1 MLSAFGFKT
10 VVCTAYSMK
19 YQTRQIIIGAAV
31 FVLATGTGLLIGQQQ
46 SGYETG
52 DLYSSDFNV
61 TLEQGDN
68 EKTVNFDNRSIELTY
83 ESWNEF
89 RAYYDTGSY
98 EGRINT
104 TSDGQV
110 RTATEVITVEGASY
124 RFRFRYRDD
133 PERFEGDYITLYRI
147 ERIQ

>member
-1 MLSAFGFKT
+1 MDIEFRDA
-10 VVCTAYSMK
+10 VVAVS
-19 YQTRQIIIGAAV
+19 V
-31 FVLATGTGLLIGQQQ
+31 FVVAIGLGLLLGSQQ
-46 SGYETG
+46 SGYERP
-52 DLYSSDFNV
+52 DLYSSEFNV

-68 EKTVNFDNRSIELTY
+68 EKTVEFDNRSVNLTY

-98 EGRINT
+98 ERRINT
-104 TSDGQV
+104 TSDGEI
-110 RTATEVITVEGASY
+110 RTTTEVVTVDGASY

-133 PERFEGDYITLYRI
+133 PESFEGDYITLYRI